1 VTPVELRHLN
11 YFVAVAEEGSFS
23 GAAERLWVA
32 QPGLSTQIRR
42 LEDELGIKLFERH
55 ARGVTLTEGGE
66 LFLERGRRAVA
77 AAELARST
85 GDDLRAG
92 LVGSIKLGAVTGV
105 GWRLLPELL
114 ERFGGDRTDVE
125 LTVVE
130 SYAGT
135 LLRDLQDG
143 RLDAVVAPSLF
154 GSTELSRTAVG
165 GDPWLVL
172 AGPGHRLAGGSG
184 PVAVDELR
192 GSAFVVTGHRDGVA
206 YDRAVAETLTGVGVT
221 PELRRGGSGPAL
233 FASVASGEAL
243 ALTTSSWV
251 AGEGMVARPLHPER
265 RVGFAL
271 FGRDEPTPALDEFIK
286 AAKTVGEPARPVPR
300 AVA

>member
-1 VTPVELRHLN
+1 VTAVELRHLN

-32 QPGLSTQIRR
+32 QPSLSTQIRR

-55 ARGVTLTEGGE
+55 ARGVDLTVGGE
-66 LFLERGRRAVA
+66 LFLERAGRAVA
-77 AAELARST
+77 AAGLAPSP
-85 GDDLRAG
+85 GDD
-92 LVGSIKLGAVTGV
+92 
-105 GWRLLPELL
+105 LL
-114 ERFGGDRTDVE
+114 ERFGRDRTDVE

-143 RLDAVVAPSLF
+143 RLDAVVAPSGF
-154 GSTELSRTAVG
+154 GSTKLSRTAVG

-192 GSAFVVTGHRDGVA
+192 AATFVVTGHRDGVA
-206 YDRAVAETLTGVGVT
+206 YDRAVAETLRGVGVT
-221 PELRRGGSGPAL
+221 PELRRSGSGPAL

-243 ALTTSSWV
+243 ALTTSSCV

-271 FGRDEPTPALDEFIK
+271 FWRDEPTPALDEFIHT
-286 AAKTVGEPARPVPR
+286 AKTVGEPARPAPR